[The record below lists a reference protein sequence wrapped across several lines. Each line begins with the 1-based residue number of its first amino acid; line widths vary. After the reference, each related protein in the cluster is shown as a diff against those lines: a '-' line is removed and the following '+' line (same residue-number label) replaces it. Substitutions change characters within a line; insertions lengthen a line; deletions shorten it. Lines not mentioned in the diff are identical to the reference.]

1 MRAIRRASALVAALV
16 MTMSVHVA
24 PAQADP
30 DADLASQLDTAIEA
44 RIAAMGIPGAIVS
57 LQIPGRIS
65 YEKAFGVGDTATG
78 VPMLVDDH
86 TRIGSVT
93 KTFTGT
99 AILQLVDQGKIRLTD
114 PISRYID
121 GVPSGDV
128 ITLDLLG
135 RMRSGLPDYT
145 ETDTFLPRVYSELPT
160 SPDAFATTPQE
171 LVDAAFTQPMEFAP
185 GTQYK
190 YSNTNTVL
198 LGMVIT
204 KVTGL
209 SVGDYFWQNIF
220 GPLGLAST
228 SYPPNGLMP
237 VPYAHGYNK
246 SPEGETFDATLW
258 NPSWADAAGKIVSNI
273 ADMSAWAA
281 ALGRGTLLRP
291 DTQAQRVSKGSEA
304 APGVNYDFAIFDV
317 QGWVGHNGDIP
328 GYATVLVYLPEQD
341 ASLVVFANSDI
352 PEMNSAGQIAYD
364 VTSLATPGNLYQ
376 LGPKP
381 PELAREPG
389 D

>member
-1 MRAIRRASALVAALV
+1 
-16 MTMSVHVA
+16 
-24 PAQADP
+24 
-30 DADLASQLDTAIEA
+30 
-44 RIAAMGIPGAIVS
+44 MGIPGAIVS

-65 YEKAFGVGDTATG
+65 YDKAFGVGDTATG
-78 VPMLVDDH
+78 GPMLVDDH

-114 PISRYID
+114 PISRYVD

-160 SPDAFATTPQE
+160 GPDAFATTPQE
-171 LVDAAFTQPMEFAP
+171 LVDAAFGQPMDFPP

-209 SVGDYFWQNIF
+209 SVGDYFQQNIF
-220 GPLGLAST
+220 DPLGLADT
-228 SYPPNGLMP
+228 SYPPNGVLP
-237 VPYAHGYNK
+237 APYAHGYNK
-246 SPEGETFDATLW
+246 SPEGEILDATLW
-258 NPSWADAAGKIVSNI
+258 NPSWGDAAGRIVSNI
-273 ADMSAWAA
+273 GDMSTWAA

-291 DTQAQRVSKGSEA
+291 DTQARRVSKGTVA
-304 APGVNYDFAIFDV
+304 APGVDYDFAIFDV
-317 QGWVGHNGDIP
+317 HSWIGHNGDIP
-328 GYATVLVYLPEQD
+328 GYATVLVYLPAQD
-341 ASLVVFANSDI
+341 ATLVVFANSDI
-352 PEMNSAGQIAYD
+352 PEMHSAGQIAYD
-364 VTSLATPGNLYQ
+364 VTSIATPGNLYQ
-376 LGPKP
+376 LGPSP
-381 PELAREPG
+381 PELLGEAG